1 MELIAL
7 IKAHRDR
14 AAAVALVLLGFLVLL
29 IGWLGVSDA
38 DLAVKQIP
46 YIMSGG
52 IAGILFVAVGAV
64 LWVSADLRD
73 EWRELRK
80 LRVHVGGLEQLLSEH
95 DFSDAELVEPAPRVR
110 PARTATRS

>member
-1 MELIAL
+1 VELATFL
-7 IKAHRDR
+7 KAHRDR
-14 AAAVALVLLGFLVLL
+14 AAAVLFVLLGFLVLL
-29 IGWLGVSDA
+29 IGWIGVSGA
-38 DLAVKQIP
+38 ELAVKQIP

-80 LRVHVGGLEQLLSEH
+80 LRVHVGGLEQLLAGRDVAVPET
-95 DFSDAELVEPAPRVR
+95 EVR
-110 PARTATRS
+110 TRARSTRSTART

>member
-1 MELIAL
+1 MELATFL
-7 IKAHRDR
+7 KAHRDR
-14 AAAVALVLLGFLVLL
+14 TAAVLFVLLGFLVLL
-29 IGWLGVSDA
+29 IGWIGVSGV

-46 YIMSGG
+46 YVMSGG

-80 LRVHVGGLEQLLSEH
+80 LRVHVGGLEQLFSER
-95 DFSDAELVEPAPRVR
+95 EAPETETRPRGRSSRATVR
-110 PARTATRS
+110 T